1 MLSSRYEEIEIRT
14 SNNPIQFSRSLA
26 RSHSCTL
33 CDDSQDST
41 KNKNPLVRALAIRT
55 MGCIRVEQITEYL
68 CQPLQLCLKVWMDGW
83 MDRFMHDSRDSGGD
97 LRVSIGAV
105 RLVDLACTYVG
116 LGELILG
123 RGSIRA

>member
-1 MLSSRYEEIEIRT
+1 VPT
-14 SNNPIQFSRSLA
+14 S
-26 RSHSCTL
+26 
-33 CDDSQDST
+33 
-41 KNKNPLVRALAIRT
+41 AIVLEG
-55 MGCIRVEQITEYL
+55 MDG
-68 CQPLQLCLKVWMDGW
+68 WMDGW

-116 LGELILG
+116 LDELILG